1 MKRILLLDIENQ
13 TKKLKE
19 LTSLLAEYS
28 QVILVYANTHLTVA
42 LDELNV
48 LSKAIQE
55 ERLLL
60 IKMPKVGLN
69 SADFGL
75 TFIAGRLSA
84 TLQQGDSVDVMSND
98 KQMSYA
104 VDLLQQL
111 GIDSN
116 QLKENVPLV
125 KIVQEKDLLESKPER
140 YEGNGMTHEYIV
152 VRPHLLRLQQYCQYL
167 AKIKN
172 NRPARQESLEN
183 SLKSVLK
190 LEQDAQIKVMFN
202 LLKKHKLIMLDN
214 KKVTYVDAA
223 IHFWNKL
230 A

>member
-1 MKRILLLDIENQ
+1 MKKILLLDIENQ
-13 TKKLKE
+13 PKKLKE
-19 LTSLLAEYS
+19 LTNLLIEYS
-28 QVILVYANTHLTVA
+28 QVILVYANANLSVA

-60 IKMPKVGLN
+60 IKMPKVGSN

-84 TLQQGDSVDVMSND
+84 TVQQGDCVDVMSND

-104 VDLLQQL
+104 VELLQQL
-111 GIDSN
+111 GVEST
-116 QLKENVPLV
+116 QLKEAIPLV
-125 KIVQEKDLLESKPER
+125 KVTQEKDVLVTRADLYES
-140 YEGNGMTHEYIV
+140 NGITREYIA

-172 NRPARQESLEN
+172 NRPAKQESLEN

-190 LEQDAQIKVMFN
+190 FEQDAQIKVMLN

-223 IHFWNKL
+223 IDFWNKL